1 MKRVASLVVAA
12 VAAAS
17 LTPLVASSAEAAS
30 CPSSKFC
37 FYYNSN
43 QAGSYYAL
51 GASDPD
57 LAGST
62 FTSSGA
68 GQGQAVKNNAASAW
82 NNRLCGAV
90 VFYNSNYGG
99 PHDSF
104 LNGQRFNLVNTYN
117 QNASV
122 RFDSFC

>member
-1 MKRVASLVVAA
+1 MKRVGSLAVAA
-12 VAAAS
+12 VAAVS
-17 LTPLVASSAEAAS
+17 LTPLMASSAEAAS

-37 FYYNSN
+37 LYYNSN
-43 QAGSYYAL
+43 LGGSYSAL

-57 LAGST
+57 LAGRT
-62 FTSSGA
+62 FTSAGA
-68 GQGQAVKNNAASAW
+68 GQGQGVKNNAASAW
-82 NNRLCGAV
+82 NNTLCGAV

-99 PHDSF
+99 PYDKF
-104 LNGQRFNLVNTYN
+104 LNGQHFNLVNTYN